1 MKESITKP
9 ITTSNT
15 NQQLSLEEIVRGGKK
30 FYFDEL
36 QDKLE
41 KEHWDEYA
49 VIDVEQKKYCVDPDQ
64 LTAIEKAEKAFC
76 KKLFYIVHIGYLRQP
91 SVNFTAHFGFNIK
104 RDCF

>member
-1 MKESITKP
+1 MSKSLTKHM
-9 ITTSNT
+9 TTSNP
-15 NQQLSLEEIVRGGKK
+15 NQQLSLEEIVRGGKT
-30 FYFDEL
+30 FYFGEL

-64 LTAIEKAEKAFC
+64 LTAIEKAEKAFG

-91 SVNFTAHFGFNIK
+91 SINYTAQKYAWNFA
-104 RDCF
+104 